1 MNKKKVLAVLAIV
14 LCLSVLGDVTAAY
27 FTAKDTAHNV
37 ITSGTVDIEVV
48 EQQKVDDKLEPYP
61 EGPLTG
67 VMPGVTVS
75 KIVTVAN
82 TGSGDAWIRVRVSRE
97 FTLAED
103 APESL
108 PAGPDPEI
116 MELDFNTTDWVQY
129 GDWYYFKAPVAVG
142 GSTTPLFENVHFD
155 LIDMGNA
162 YQGCTASVTVEAQAV
177 QVKNNPLPASGN
189 HSEIPG
195 WPAEA

>member
-1 MNKKKVLAVLAIV
+1 MNKKKVLAVLAVV

-37 ITSGTVDIEVV
+37 ITTGSVDIEVV
-48 EQQKVDDKLEPYP
+48 EQQKVDGKLVPYP
-61 EGPLTG
+61 DGPMTG
-67 VMPGVTVS
+67 IMPGTTVS

-82 TGSGDAWIRVRVSRE
+82 TGTGDAWIRVRITRAFE
-97 FTLAED
+97 LDKD
-103 APESL
+103 APETL

-116 MELDFNTTDWVQY
+116 MELDINTADWVQS
-129 GDWYYFKAPVAVG
+129 GEWYYFKSPVAVG
-142 GSTTPLFENVHFD
+142 KSTAPLFENVHFD

-162 YQGCTASVTVEAQAV
+162 YQGCTANILVDAQAV

-189 HSEIPG
+189 YAEIPG
-195 WPAEA
+195 WPAEK